1 MSGPIAITLFVVGV
15 VVSIMVHEWG
25 HFATAR
31 AFGMRVDRFFL
42 GFGPTL
48 WSTHRGETEYGVK
61 AFPLGGF
68 VRIKGMAPTDERL
81 RPVPDV
87 VFDPDQLAEDR
98 RAAAAQ
104 DGRDLTEQ
112 PAVTEAAF
120 GRFDRELRRR
130 GASRDLRE
138 RMVARL
144 RSNVGADATP
154 AEARRQL
161 VEIIASEVRDTGRVG
176 DLHHRLMQ
184 GDEGRFF
191 PDRPAWQRAIVLASG
206 SALHFA
212 QAVVLL
218 FIGFLVFGQS
228 VYVPVIDSF
237 TEDTEVASPA
247 EEAGLE
253 QGDRILSIAG
263 VRTEDFMEQRELIRS
278 RPGEPT
284 EVIVE
289 RDGEE
294 LSFTVTPLAVE
305 DTETG
310 ETVGLLGFR
319 PASEN
324 RPLPADEA
332 LYETFVGPGSFPV
345 LFTETFKALGR
356 VFGPEGI
363 GTLFSQ
369 VAGDAERSA
378 EGGISLVGAANIAGQ
393 GTTQFGPLLLFAL
406 LASVNVFVGIFNI
419 LPLPPLDGGHLAVLG
434 VERSVNQIRRVRGEP
449 ADFSIDPRAVAAVA
463 VPVIVLVGTISV
475 AFLWLDITNPID
487 LGQ

>member
-1 MSGPIAITLFVVGV
+1 MSGPVAIALFVVGV

-48 WSTHRGETEYGVK
+48 WSTQRGETEYGVK
-61 AFPLGGF
+61 ALPLGGF
-68 VRIKGMAPTDERL
+68 VRIKGMSPTDERL

-98 RAAAAQ
+98 RSAAAAT
-104 DGRDLTEQ
+104 GGELTAQ
-112 PAVTEAAF
+112 PALTDAAF
-120 GRFDRELRRR
+120 DRLDRSLRER
-130 GASRDLRE
+130 GAPRDVRE

-144 RSNVGADATP
+144 RSNVRPDATP

-176 DLHHRLMQ
+176 DLHHRLVQ

-206 SALHFA
+206 SGLHFV
-212 QAVVLL
+212 QAIVLL
-218 FIGFLVFGQS
+218 FVGFLLFGQS
-228 VYVPVIDSF
+228 VVVPAIDGF
-237 TEDTEVASPA
+237 TEDGVSVA

-253 QGDRILSIAG
+253 VGDRFVSIAG
-263 VRTEDFMEQRELIRS
+263 VRTEDFLEVREIIRA

-284 EVIVE
+284 EVIVD
-289 RDGEE
+289 RDGDEQT
-294 LSFTVTPLAVE
+294 FIVTPQPVE
-305 DTETG
+305 DPETG
-310 ETVGLLGFR
+310 ETIGVLGFY
-319 PASEN
+319 PAGEN

-332 LYETFVGPGSFPV
+332 LYETFIGPGSFPALV
-345 LFTETFKALGR
+345 AGTFQAFGH
-356 VFGPEGI
+356 VFGPEGLGLLVSQI
-363 GTLFSQ
+363 G
-369 VAGDAERSA
+369 GDEQRSP

-434 VERSVNQIRRVRGEP
+434 VEQGVNRLRRLRGLP
-449 ADFSIDPRAVAAVA
+449 TDFSIDERTVAAIA
-463 VPVIVLVGTISV
+463 VPVIVFVATISV
-475 AFLWLDITNPID
+475 AFLWLDITNPIQ
-487 LGQ
+487 LGP

>member
-1 MSGPIAITLFVVGV
+1 MSGTLAITLFVVGMIA
-15 VVSIMVHEWG
+15 SIMVHEWG
-25 HFATAR
+25 HYATAR
-31 AFGMRVDRFFL
+31 TFGMRVDRFFL

-61 AFPLGGF
+61 LFPLGGF
-68 VRIKGMAPTDERL
+68 VRIKGMSPTDERL

-87 VFDPDQLAEDR
+87 VFDPDMLAEDR
-98 RAAAAQ
+98 RHAAATT
-104 DGRDLTEQ
+104 GGEVTEQ
-112 PAVTEAAF
+112 PAVTGAAF
-120 GRFDRELRRR
+120 ERLDGALAER
-130 GASRDLRE
+130 GTPRDVRE

-144 RSNVGADATP
+144 RANVAPDATP

-176 DLHHRLMQ
+176 DLHHRLMR

-191 PDRPAWQRAIVLASG
+191 PERPAWQRAIVLASG

-212 QAVVLL
+212 QAILLL
-218 FIGFLVFGQS
+218 FLGFLLFGQS
-228 VYVPVIDSF
+228 VYVPVIDRF
-237 TEDTEVASPA
+237 TDDEVSAA
-247 EEAGLE
+247 AEAGLE
-253 QGDRILSIAG
+253 PGDRLLSIAG
-263 VRTEDFMEQRELIRS
+263 VRTEDFAEQRELIRS

-284 EVIVE
+284 DVVVE

-294 LSFTVTPLAVE
+294 LRFTVTPRAVE
-305 DTETG
+305 DPETG
-310 ETVGLLGFR
+310 ETVGVLGFY
-319 PASEN
+319 PGVED

-345 LFTETFKALGR
+345 LVTETFKALGR

-369 VAGDAERSA
+369 VAGEEQRSA

-393 GTTQFGPLLLFAL
+393 GATQFGPLLLFAL

-434 VERSVNQIRRVRGEP
+434 VERTVNAVRSQRGQP
-449 ADFSIDPRAVAAVA
+449 ADYSIDPRAVAAIA

-475 AFLWLDITNPID
+475 AFLWLDITNPIQ
-487 LGQ
+487 LIP